1 MSQYNCGRINKYS
14 PTCLE
19 HVRSYQE
26 LGAVYIESEAIQGDT
41 LNGEWNADW
50 LHRRILS
57 LSGGDLSRINAI
69 STDTCATQR
78 KALRLLSRRPEFRHV
93 FSLGC
98 DAHGLQLLIGDILN
112 IGWFQQVSKQASSIV
127 SAFSTSPKQLA
138 VLRVHMEKAYGK
150 QLSFTVACIT
160 RWGTHLA
167 MLRSV
172 YKTQLAFQRFMDNL
186 KPEDTT
192 ETLTKIRPLA
202 WDQGFW
208 ISVKFVIELL
218 DPIDKAIKM
227 SESDRS
233 TAGHVVTRWKRVR
246 RMMKTKLSEA
256 AHWHADIASC
266 EERVFEKRFKRQVTD
281 IYYVAHLL
289 NPKMV
294 NDSEI
299 PFLTEAQW
307 REIIY
312 KFFQRQGLNLI
323 EATKEFDEFRDQ
335 GTRFAPGGS
344 SIWEFVDDPAVFWRQ
359 ASAFAPNIGV
369 YPLVRIT

>member
-1 MSQYNCGRINKYS
+1 
-14 PTCLE
+14 
-19 HVRSYQE
+19 
-26 LGAVYIESEAIQGDT
+26 
-41 LNGEWNADW
+41 
-50 LHRRILS
+50 
-57 LSGGDLSRINAI
+57 
-69 STDTCATQR
+69 
-78 KALRLLSRRPEFRHV
+78 
-93 FSLGC
+93 
-98 DAHGLQLLIGDILN
+98 
-112 IGWFQQVSKQASSIV
+112 
-127 SAFSTSPKQLA
+127 
-138 VLRVHMEKAYGK
+138 
-150 QLSFTVACIT
+150 
-160 RWGTHLA
+160 
-167 MLRSV
+167 
-172 YKTQLAFQRFMDNL
+172 MDNL

-233 TAGHVVTRWKRVR
+233 TASHVVTRWKRVR
-246 RMMKTKLSEA
+246 RMMKTRLSEV
-256 AHWHADIASC
+256 AHWRADIASC